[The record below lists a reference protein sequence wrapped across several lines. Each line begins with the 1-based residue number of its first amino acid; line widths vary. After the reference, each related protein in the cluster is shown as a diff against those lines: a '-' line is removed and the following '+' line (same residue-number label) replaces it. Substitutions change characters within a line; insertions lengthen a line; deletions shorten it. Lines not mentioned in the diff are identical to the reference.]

1 MKRKKTPTSS
11 VCDCSD
17 ARTSRD
23 SVWEGIG
30 MLLLV
35 IVAYTIVGK
44 RLLPS
49 FDTSVGQVASL
60 GGVFVVGALASMSS
74 CLALVGGL
82 LLSVSATY
90 AQATQGQR
98 ASVRMTPLLQFNAG
112 RIAGYVVLGGLVG
125 VIGNSMTLSTHA
137 TGVVTLVLAVV
148 MLSMGLSLLRIVP
161 KNVCT
166 IPLPRSWVQRLRS
179 ASSSRM
185 PAMPFALGAATFFV
199 PCGFTQSMQLLA
211 LASGSFTTGALIM
224 GTFALGTLPA
234 LLGIS
239 VLSSAAEGRSG
250 RLFIRFSGA
259 VVTLLAIFNL
269 QAGLVLSG
277 VNIPEFGGGLAAD
290 SDPNVSIN
298 AQGQQ
303 IISLSVQNDGY
314 SPASVTIDPNRETW
328 IYASAKDR
336 PSGCASMLTAP
347 AFNLSVPVQKGGN
360 WLGPIQNPTKDFLIS
375 CSMGMLRTNVHV
387 RKS

>member
-1 MKRKKTPTSS
+1 MSKSRKEHTTCNCNDERSASP
-11 VCDCSD
+11 
-17 ARTSRD
+17 
-23 SVWEGIG
+23 WEGIG

-35 IVAYTIVGK
+35 GVGLFIIS
-44 RLLPS
+44 RSGVSALFS
-49 FDTSVGQVASL
+49 SSMGQVASL
-60 GGVFVVGALASMSS
+60 GGVFVVGLLASMSS

-90 AQATQGQR
+90 AQATEGQSA
-98 ASVRMTPLLQFNAG
+98 ASRLTPLLQFNAG
-112 RIAGYVVLGGLVG
+112 RMVSYIVLGGLVG
-125 VIGNSMTLSTHA
+125 VAGKNLTLSTQS
-137 TGVVTLVLAVV
+137 TGIVTVVLAIV
-148 MLSMGLSLLRIVP
+148 MLSMGLSLLRLLP

-166 IPLPRSWVQRLRS
+166 IPLPRSWVTRLRALS
-179 ASSSRM
+179 TSRS
-185 PAMPFALGAATFFV
+185 PATPLVLGAATFFV

-211 LASGSFTTGALIM
+211 LASGSFAAGALIM

-239 VLSSAAEGRSG
+239 YLSSTAEGVKG
-250 RLFIRFSGA
+250 KLFIRFAGA
-259 VVTLLAIFNL
+259 VVVVLGVLNL

-277 VNIPEFGGGLAAD
+277 VNMPEWRPVQTATH
-290 SDPNVSIN
+290 DPNVSIN
-298 AQGQQ
+298 AKGQQ
-303 IISLSVQNDGY
+303 IISLMVANDGY

-328 IYASAKDR
+328 IHANSSEL

-347 AFNLSVPVQKGGN
+347 AHNLSIAVKKGDN
-360 WLGPIQNPTKDFLIS
+360 WLGPIKNPTKDFLIS

>member
-1 MKRKKTPTSS
+1 MKKKSPTSS
-11 VCDCSD
+11 ACDCGD
-17 ARTSRD
+17 TRTSRD

-35 IVAYTIVGK
+35 TVAYVVIGK
-44 RLLPS
+44 RFLPS

-60 GGVFVVGALASMSS
+60 GGVLVVGVLASMSS

-98 ASVRMTPLLQFNAG
+98 VGARITPLLQFNAG

-125 VIGNSMTLSTHA
+125 VIGKSMTLSTHA
-137 TGVVTLVLAVV
+137 TGIVTVVLAVV
-148 MLSMGLSLLRIVP
+148 MLSMGLSLLRIIP

-166 IPLPRSWVQRLRS
+166 IPLPRSWVKRLRT
-179 ASSSRM
+179 ASTSRS
-185 PAMPFALGAATFFV
+185 PAMPFGLGAATFFV

-211 LASGSFTTGALIM
+211 LASGSFVTGALIM

-239 VLSSAAEGRSG
+239 VLSSAAEGHSG
-250 RLFIRFSGA
+250 RLFIRFAGA
-259 VVTLLAIFNL
+259 SVTLLAVLNL

-277 VNIPEFGGGLAAD
+277 VNIPEFGGTATTT
-290 SDPNVSIN
+290 DPNVSIN

-347 AFNLSVPVQKGGN
+347 AFNLSIPVQKGEN